1 MSTSN
6 PPTARSAR
14 RGLALAVFICLSL
27 TMPAAPAHADPA
39 SSSSV
44 ELPSLPEARAYD
56 AKGKPIKD
64 YRKVLQEC
72 QPSQGK
78 PSPCVFELDKEKQEF
93 RTAVVSVGNA
103 VENCTDD
110 SIVVTKE
117 VELTSSSTDN
127 IGGEISGSAMFEGT
141 INNTASVTMDDTV
154 QVTGSTTKQVANE
167 NTHQTWSPHS
177 SKAQSSTTNKASE
190 QMSGTAT
197 GQNTAHVGVT
207 DSVLVGARASF
218 TAAFRATFSK
228 SWTKTAKETTT
239 HKFEVRPGRT
249 LHFGASFA
257 MATVTGDMTNKK
269 TGDKLENFSM
279 HTPSTANSSRLI
291 AQAFNS
297 QSCPKLAQQKG
308 NPNGEQGEHSNDQK
322 EENAGNNNQ
331 QGQTGNNTGN
341 NQQGQTGNN
350 QQGQTG
356 NNQQGQTGNN
366 TGDSQQGQTG
376 TGNSTSGSSNSSR
389 ALKPSQKAEAQQ
401 SLVPGKQAEESWQ
414 VPLRR

>member
-1 MSTSN
+1 MSKPN

-14 RGLALAVFICLSL
+14 RGLVLAVLTSLSL
-27 TMPAAPAHADPA
+27 TMPAAAPAHADPV
-39 SSSSV
+39 SSDSV
-44 ELPSLPEARAYD
+44 ELPALPEARAYD

-72 QPSQGK
+72 QTPQGK
-78 PSPCVFELDKEKQEF
+78 PSPCVFELKEKKEF
-93 RTAVVSVGNA
+93 NTGVVSVGNV

-117 VELTSSSTDN
+117 AELTSSSTDN

-154 QVTGSTTKQVANE
+154 QVTGSTTKQNATE

-177 SKAQSSTTNKASE
+177 SKAQSSSTNKASS
-190 QMSGTAT
+190 QVSGTAT
-197 GQNTAHVGVT
+197 GQKTAHVGAT
-207 DSVLVGARASF
+207 NTVLVGARASF

-249 LHFGASFA
+249 LHFGAAFA
-257 MATVTGDMTNKK
+257 MANVTGDMTNKK
-269 TGDKLENFSM
+269 NGNKLENFSM

-297 QSCPKLAQQKG
+297 QNCPKLAQQKG

-322 EENAGNNNQ
+322 EGGTGTGGNTQ
-331 QGQTGNNTGN
+331 QGQTGSNTGN
-341 NQQGQTGNN
+341 NA
-350 QQGQTG
+350 
-356 NNQQGQTGNN
+356 
-366 TGDSQQGQTG
+366 QQGQTG
-376 TGNSTSGSSNSSR
+376 TGNNAGGSSDSSR

-401 SLVPGKQAEESWQ
+401 SLIPGKQPVETWQ
-414 VPLRR
+414 VPLHR